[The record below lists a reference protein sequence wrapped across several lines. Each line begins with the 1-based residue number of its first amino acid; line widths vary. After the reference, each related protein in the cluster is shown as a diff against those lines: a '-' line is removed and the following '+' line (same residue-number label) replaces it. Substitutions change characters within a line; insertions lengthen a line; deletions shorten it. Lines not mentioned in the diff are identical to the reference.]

1 MNILGRKI
9 FHLLSAIFVI
19 PTLILPDP
27 WRKILFILLFLLVL
41 TVDTLRMNNRS
52 FRHIFMLFFKD
63 MLKKEELRLYSG
75 ATFLFFSLMI
85 INLFFSREVAAFSLM
100 LLTISDPLASIMGIY
115 MKPRIRIMDNKT
127 LWGLIGFLVGG
138 TIVAMLFNN
147 LSWKS
152 KIIAVVT
159 GAVVELF
166 AMGIDDNLL
175 IPLSSAIAL
184 QLTKGGEAI

>member
-115 MKPRIRIMDNKT
+115 MKPRIKIMDNKT